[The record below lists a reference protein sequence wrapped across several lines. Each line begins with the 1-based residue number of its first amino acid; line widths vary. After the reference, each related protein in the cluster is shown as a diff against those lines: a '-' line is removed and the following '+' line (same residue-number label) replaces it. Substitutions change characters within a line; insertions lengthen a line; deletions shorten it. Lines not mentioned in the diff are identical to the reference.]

1 MKTCVYSV
9 EDKALKMTLIEYY
22 ELYFTHKFHNLKE
35 I

>member
-1 MKTCVYSV
+1 MKTRVYSV
-9 EDKALKMTLIEYY
+9 EVKALKMELIKYY